1 MAMDEQQVLSIAELA
16 ERGGVSRRTVRYYVQ
31 RGLLPAPSG
40 RGRGDHYGPE
50 HLDTLL
56 RIRTWQEQGVSLEAI
71 GALLAGG
78 QSPEPT
84 PAPRPAAQVW
94 TRVVIANGVELSV
107 SAEAHLG
114 ASAIQ
119 RLVAA
124 VEAALEGNDGHDA

>member
-1 MAMDEQQVLSIAELA
+1 MDDQQVLSIAELA

-56 RIRTWQEQGVSLEAI
+56 RIRGWQEQGVSLEAI
-71 GALLAGG
+71 GELLAGG
-78 QSPEPT
+78 QCPGLPLAPQ
-84 PAPRPAAQVW
+84 PAGQVW
-94 TRVVIANGVELSV
+94 TRVVVAEGVELSV
-107 SAEAHLG
+107 STEARLS
-114 ASAIQ
+114 ASAMR

-124 VEAALEGNDGHDA
+124 VEAALEAEDGHDA